1 MARIPIYRETQ
12 TPSGSFRVSE
22 LRVPDMNLD
31 AMGKALQEVG
41 QTASRTAQTLISIEE
56 EEAKTWSSNVSSDAE
71 RSFLERFESIKTD
84 SNIATGDVPTV
95 LLTEFDNYTKQ
106 TLEAAPQ
113 DSISRKMLKSNFRAL
128 RDSLWEKSINYQA
141 VQGRAERISRMDNS
155 ILSTSQA
162 VALDPNET
170 RAMEL
175 YGRRMA
181 EIDSLRITPSERAK
195 LKESLRQTVG
205 RSGAESMARNLPGV
219 LLAQYEN
226 TKKMMAEGKKPTT
239 SGNQFLDLLDSTE
252 WDTYINMA
260 QQEEDVVQVEG
271 VAESVWNQLGPK
283 SDLGPV
289 NLDQMSKYVREN
301 YGDRSPKEREAI
313 MSILKDRAST
323 FDYSVRQ
330 RVAASE
336 ASVWQQV
343 LDGKTTDEI
352 KNSLEFKSLNGEQKM
367 RLLSEMGSD
376 KESAQTAKQ
385 LGLQLDLSSDPA
397 KLAEMTNEEIIAMA
411 PQIHTTGVKALLKQR
426 AELNDPAKIQQAA
439 IDEDM
444 FKEIA
449 SRAGLKVYQKT
460 KTDAEVERIGRFKA
474 FVETRITQMQV
485 EKKRQLSPDE
495 KRAIAERAASDTVM
509 ERFTFSSDV
518 AVPMGALT
526 QEELLK
532 TYVEIN
538 GEEVNLSIVPPE
550 LAKKYREDLN
560 SLKLPSSDKDVLIHH
575 LQIQQMKKIK

>member
-31 AMGKALQEVG
+31 AMGSALQEVG
-41 QTASRTAQTLISIEE
+41 QTLGRTAQVAIDIEQ
-56 EEAKTWSSNVSSDAE
+56 EEAKTWASNVSSDAE

-95 LLTEFDNYTKQ
+95 LLTEFDQYTKQ

-205 RSGAESMARNLPGV
+205 RSGAESMARNMPGV

-271 VAESVWNQLGPK
+271 AAESVWNQLGPK
-283 SDLGPV
+283 SDLAPV

-376 KESAQTAKQ
+376 KESTQTVKQ
-385 LGLQLDLSSDPA
+385 LALQLDLSSDPA
-397 KLAEMTNEEIIAMA
+397 KLAEMTNEQIIAMA

-460 KTDAEVERIGRFKA
+460 KTDAEVERIGRFKT
-474 FVETRITQMQV
+474 FVESRITQMQI
-485 EKKRQLSPDE
+485 EKKRTLSPDE
-495 KRAIAERAASDTVM
+495 KRAIAEQAASDTVM
-509 ERFTFSSDV
+509 EGRFWGSDV
-518 AVPMGALT
+518 SVPMGALT
-526 QEELLK
+526 QEELLE
-532 TYVEIN
+532 TYVEVN
-538 GEEVNLSIVPPE
+538 GEEINFSIVPPE
-550 LAKKYREDLN
+550 LAKKYREDLI
-560 SLKLPSSDKDVLIHH
+560 SQKLPSSDKDVLIHH

>member
-1 MARIPIYRETQ
+1 MARIPIYQERQ
-12 TPSGSFRVSE
+12 APSGSFRVSE

-31 AMGKALQEVG
+31 AMGSSLQEAG
-41 QTASRTAQTLISIEE
+41 QTLGRTAQTLISIEE

-95 LLTEFDNYTKQ
+95 LLTEFDAYTKQ

-141 VQGRAERISRMDNS
+141 TQGRAERISRMDNS

-195 LKESLRQTVG
+195 LKESLRATVG
-205 RSGAESMARNLPGV
+205 RSGAESMARNMPGV

-271 VAESVWNQLGPK
+271 AAESVWNTLGPK
-283 SDLGPV
+283 SDLAPV

-313 MSILKDRAST
+313 MAILKDRAST

-376 KESAQTAKQ
+376 KESAQTVKQ

-397 KLAEMTNEEIIAMA
+397 KLAEMTNEQIIAMA
-411 PQIHTTGVKALLKQR
+411 PQIHTTGVKELLKKR
-426 AELNDPAKIQQAA
+426 AELNDPAKIQQAS

-460 KTDAEVERIGRFKA
+460 KTDAEVERIGRFKT
-474 FVETRITQMQV
+474 FVESRITQMQI

-495 KRAIAERAASDTVM
+495 KRAIAQQAASDAVM
-509 ERFTFSSDV
+509 ERRFWGSDV
-518 AVPMGALT
+518 SVPMGALT

-532 TYVEIN
+532 TYVDIN
-538 GEEVNLSIVPPE
+538 GEEVSAAVIPPE
-550 LAKKYREDLN
+550 LFKKYREDLI
-560 SLKLPSSDKDVLIHH
+560 SLKLPSSDKDVMIHH
-575 LQIQQMKKIK
+575 LQLQQMQKIK